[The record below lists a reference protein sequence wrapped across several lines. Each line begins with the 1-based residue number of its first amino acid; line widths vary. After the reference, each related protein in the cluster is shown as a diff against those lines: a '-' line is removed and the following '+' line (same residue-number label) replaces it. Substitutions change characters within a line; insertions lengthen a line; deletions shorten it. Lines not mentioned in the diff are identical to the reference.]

1 MLERRG
7 LLEPLFTSSSSV
19 RLLRKKGS
27 APPLCVGTMRAYRS
41 GFAAVVSFKAVFYIF
56 SPELGPPLRA
66 PTGMPALHGWGS
78 VLMFRVV
85 PRLRGVAGK
94 PPSPYTLAGAHASAP
109 GMRISARLGHQAAM
123 ELRGGGRTAGDS
135 GGRTKMPNSG
145 GRRRSARPP
154 ETWRCFV
161 SGAPPYFWGQPTGAG
176 GVPPANCLPSPSEG
190 ALDPSGRGRPPA
202 ARELL
207 ALAPP
212 INGRAWKGGHAA
224 GGCAASAV
232 PRSSTA

>member
-1 MLERRG
+1 MCRHYAG
-7 LLEPLFTSSSSV
+7 IP
-19 RLLRKKGS
+19 
-27 APPLCVGTMRAYRS
+27 VGFRS
-41 GFAAVVSFKAVFYIF
+41 GRFLQSGILYFLPRAGSPSSCANGHARTAWLGQRLNVSRRTEAARSGGEAPLAVQ
-56 SPELGPPLRA
+56 
-66 PTGMPALHGWGS
+66 
-78 VLMFRVV
+78 
-85 PRLRGVAGK
+85 
-94 PPSPYTLAGAHASAP
+94 TLAGAHASAP